1 MLWKNQRVGIEIE
14 YIKRPCFIDADTEQ
28 RRLEIDERVY
38 TASEQGKNQG
48 WSLPV
53 QNSSSVLSIH
63 KRVTCTSPRIFS
75 F

>member
-38 TASEQGKNQG
+38 TASEQGKNSGVVTAGSEQLQG
-48 WSLPV
+48 
-53 QNSSSVLSIH
+53 IIY
-63 KRVTCTSPRIFS
+63 T
-75 F
+75 